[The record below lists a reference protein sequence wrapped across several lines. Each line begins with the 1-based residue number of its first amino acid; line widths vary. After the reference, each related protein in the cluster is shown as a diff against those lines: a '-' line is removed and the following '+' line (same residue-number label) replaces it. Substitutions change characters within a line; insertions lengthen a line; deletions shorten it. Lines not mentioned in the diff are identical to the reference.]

1 MTRDLAQ
8 VGEQTEGRAP
18 GRPRS
23 IEVDRAILD
32 ATRNLLADY
41 GPAGM
46 SIEAVATR
54 AGVGKA
60 TIYRRWSGKDDLLV
74 DALRSLNDDLP
85 PIPVGSPLRDTLLMM
100 LKALQHKGQGALT
113 SRIMPH
119 LIGCR
124 DSDPEYLEAY
134 LDVVIEPRR
143 ERYRTVLRAAVA
155 SGELVADT
163 DVDLATTM
171 LVGPLLYSEYVRR
184 PSQQSNPDL
193 ADQVVDAVL
202 RAFGPAPQR

>member
-1 MTRDLAQ
+1 
-8 VGEQTEGRAP
+8 
-18 GRPRS
+18 
-23 IEVDRAILD
+23 LD

-143 ERYRTVLRAAVA
+143 ERYRTVLRDAVTR
-155 SGELVADT
+155 GELAIDT
-163 DVDLATTM
+163 DVDVATTM

-184 PSQQSNPDL
+184 PSQQMRTDL

-202 RAFGPAPQR
+202 RAFGPAPRT